1 MHSYK
6 LWHKKLAPYEHIVEP
21 ERRCQ
26 DLAVLFRLGAFSAA
40 VYDRQEVS
48 AVARVNEV
56 DSSATFTKIYTE
68 EVSTSRNR
76 SLHTSARTCR
86 MCSWLG
92 AHSQQDR
99 GINREPHVK
108 YEGQRSK
115 SKNNQPPN
123 IKKWSQA
130 MQCFK
135 TAHGIVRKQRTFHYS
150 FGPHLRQIAILKRF
164 GGLADVEDQPSHQ
177 TLRTWPLCPN
187 RRVRIAA
194 CGRRRWQQPD
204 LCRGSSARRCCRGC
218 CCWRCIV
225 WR

>member
-123 IKKWSQA
+123 IKNGLK
-130 MQCFK
+130 QCN
-135 TAHGIVRKQRTFHYS
+135 VSKQHTES
-150 FGPHLRQIAILKRF
+150 FA
-164 GGLADVEDQPSHQ
+164 S
-177 TLRTWPLCPN
+177 N
-187 RRVRIAA
+187 
-194 CGRRRWQQPD
+194 
-204 LCRGSSARRCCRGC
+204 ARSTTVSVHICDK
-218 CCWRCIV
+218 
-225 WR
+225 